1 MLCCPKPV
9 PPASL
14 GSKVKFFQQPRMKR
28 SPRRRFPDSS
38 KNSKGPSSKCPPTP
52 AHTPV
57 RRKREMWGRTV
68 RKVLAMNTCEEEAR
82 AAASSGRPGDSLC
95 CWLSCPTH
103 VIRSHVAKESDTTE
117 RLKNKNNGLPQR
129 NSLCSNKLT

>member
-103 VIRSHVAKESDTTE
+103 VIRSQSLWIPPWVH
-117 RLKNKNNGLPQR
+117 PHP
-129 NSLCSNKLT
+129 SLCTDHIKKKKKAALLR